1 MASTPFDVGDRVLP
15 EELVGWT
22 FTGLSGKPGKDSN
35 AVRRFTRGDW
45 VLEIR
50 ALEQRKRR
58 TTVVAI
64 RTRAQ
69 DEEWWRDQRHTQDQR
84 KKKRRG

>member
-35 AVRRFTRGDW
+35 AVRRFTERSSSASDA
-45 VLEIR
+45 R
-50 ALEQRKRR
+50 P
-58 TTVVAI
+58 
-64 RTRAQ
+64 
-69 DEEWWRDQRHTQDQR
+69 
-84 KKKRRG
+84 